1 MLCIVLFS
9 GSLCEISFALTWKL
23 LRQHIHLIP
32 CQKLCPLCVSI
43 QEIIETE
50 HSEENNDECNSD
62 GEDDDIND
70 LEQTFTML
78 EKQCYLHN
86 TLEEIDIGPVK
97 LHVVPQHLQLV
108 MGTQKLE
115 KNWNIFEEKHTKLK
129 SNVAHTLKINEDNLS
144 DDKPCV

>member
-23 LRQHIHLIP
+23 LSQHIHLIP
-32 CQKLCPLCVSI
+32 CQKLCPLCCVSI

-50 HSEENNDECNSD
+50 HSGENNDECNSD

-78 EKQCYLHN
+78 EQQCYLHN

-97 LHVVPQHLQLV
+97 LHVVPQHLQLN
-108 MGTQKLE
+108 GYTKTRKKLNYFWR
-115 KNWNIFEEKHTKLK
+115 KTYKT
-129 SNVAHTLKINEDNLS
+129 
-144 DDKPCV
+144 